1 MDNEELR
8 ERFSERIRENYDQ
21 FLKDWLNQ
29 DAEYLISFAED
40 VSATKMLAKALPEI
54 ASDEDREYL
63 LQFEN
68 PLKMVRDSWMMTD
81 SPDVTEEIEYTLSA
95 VRGSPSLHDA
105 YVRSTEPEQT
115 QTQPGMEV
123 TMC

>member
-1 MDNEELR
+1 MNNEELKQQ
-8 ERFSERIRENYDQ
+8 FSQRIRENYEDY
-21 FLKDWLNQ
+21 LKDWLNQ
-29 DAEYLISFAED
+29 DAEYLISYAED
-40 VSATKMLAKALPEI
+40 VSATKMLAQALPET

-68 PLKMVRDSWMMTD
+68 PLGMVRDSWMMTD
-81 SPDVTEEIEYTLSA
+81 APDVTEEIEYTLSA
-95 VRGSPSLHDA
+95 IRGSPSLQDA